1 MSKYYLAYG
10 SNLNLAQMKRRCPT
24 ATPVGTAF
32 IDDYRLMFKGSKS
45 GSYLTIEKAKGY
57 KVPVGVWKIEDSDEH
72 ALDIYEGYPT
82 FYYKEE
88 FEIEFISIKR
98 KLKHHVKALVY
109 IMDEKRMLGL
119 PSEHYV
125 LTCLEGYKSFG
136 FDAQY
141 LKEALKY
148 TMEEK
153 GNDRKQ
159 N

>member
-10 SNLNLAQMKRRCPT
+10 SNLNIAQMKRRCPT
-24 ATPVGTAF
+24 AIPVGTAF
-32 IDDYRLMFKGSKS
+32 IKDYRLMFKGSKS
-45 GSYLTIEKAKGY
+45 GSYLTIEKAEGY
-57 KVPVGVWKIEDSDEH
+57 KVPVGVWKIEDSDERS
-72 ALDIYEGYPT
+72 LDIYEGYPT

-98 KLKHHVKALVY
+98 KLKHQAKALVY
-109 IMDEKRMLGL
+109 IMDEKRVLGL
-119 PSEHYV
+119 PSQNYV

-148 TMEEK
+148 TMEE
-153 GNDRKQ
+153 NNNVRK
-159 N
+159 